1 MNARRNRPVSRITTA
16 AAAAG
21 ATALGLVTLT
31 ACGSGTAGAGGDDGK
46 VNVVASFYPLEYLAE
61 EIGGE
66 HVSVTTLT
74 KPGVEPH
81 DLEIKPR
88 QTAELS
94 EADVAFYLK
103 GLQPAVDAAVAQ
115 SGVKKAVDAAELGA
129 GEHGEGGHEEEP
141 AEEHTDEHG
150 DEHAEEQPDEHG
162 DEHADEH
169 SAEPEAG
176 GDGHDHSGGAS
187 DPHLWLD
194 PTQYAEVAE
203 GFAKTLAEADPGHAA
218 AYEKNAD
225 TLVKKLEALD
235 KDFAD
240 GLRNRTTDTFI
251 TTHAAF
257 GHLSSRYGLEQE
269 AIGGLDPE
277 TEPSPARIRELHT
290 IAEREKVTTVFF
302 ETLVSDA
309 TAKTLAAD
317 TGLKTDVLDPLEGIT
332 DRSAGDDYFEVMRAN
347 LDALRKALG
356 SG

>member
-1 MNARRNRPVSRITTA
+1 MNVRRNRPASRITAA

-31 ACGSGTAGAGGDDGK
+31 ACGTGAGGAGGDGK

-61 EIGGE
+61 EVGGE

-115 SGVKKAVDAAELGA
+115 SGVKTAVDAAELGA
-129 GEHGEGGHEEEP
+129 GEHG
-141 AEEHTDEHG
+141 
-150 DEHAEEQPDEHG
+150 DEHAEEHG
-162 DEHADEH
+162 DEP
-169 SAEPEAG
+169 SGEPESG

-203 GFAKTLAEADPGHAA
+203 GFAKTLAEADPDHAA
-218 AYEKNAD
+218 AYEKNAGA
-225 TLVKKLEALD
+225 LAKKLTALD
-235 KDFAD
+235 KEFAD

-257 GHLSSRYGLEQE
+257 GHLASRYGLEQE

-277 TEPSPARIRELHT
+277 AEPSPARMRELHT
-290 IAEREKVTTVFF
+290 VAEREKVTTVFF

>member
-1 MNARRNRPVSRITTA
+1 MNVRRNRPASRITIA

-31 ACGSGTAGAGGDDGK
+31 ACGTGTADAGGDGTVD
-46 VNVVASFYPLEYLAE
+46 VVASFYPLEFVAE
-61 EIGGE
+61 EVGGE

-129 GEHGEGGHEEEP
+129 GEHGE
-141 AEEHTDEHG
+141 EHTG
-150 DEHAEEQPDEHG
+150 EQPDEHG
-162 DEHADEH
+162 EEHGGEHTGEH
-169 SAEPEAG
+169 SGEPESG

-203 GFAKTLAEADPGHAA
+203 GFAKTLAEADPDHAA
-218 AYEKNAD
+218 AYEKNAEA
-225 TLVKKLEALD
+225 LVKKLEALD

-257 GHLSSRYGLEQE
+257 GHLASRYGLEQE

-277 TEPSPARIRELHT
+277 AEPSPARMRELHT

>member
-1 MNARRNRPVSRITTA
+1 MNVRRNRHASRITA

-31 ACGSGTAGAGGDDGK
+31 ACGTGTAGAGGGDGT
-46 VNVVASFYPLEYLAE
+46 VDVVASFYPLEFVAE
-61 EIGGE
+61 EVGGE
-66 HVSVTTLT
+66 HVSVTSLT

-115 SGVKKAVDAAELGA
+115 SGVKKAVDAAELGT
-129 GEHGEGGHEEEP
+129 GEHGE
-141 AEEHTDEHG
+141 EHTG
-150 DEHAEEQPDEHG
+150 EHAG
-162 DEHADEH
+162 
-169 SAEPEAG
+169 EPESG
-176 GDGHDHSGGAS
+176 GDGDGHDHSGGAS

-203 GFAKTLAEADPGHAA
+203 GFAKTLAEADPDHAA
-218 AYEKNAD
+218 AYEKNAGA
-225 TLVKKLEALD
+225 LVKKLEALD
-235 KDFAD
+235 EDFAD

-257 GHLSSRYGLEQE
+257 GHLASRYGLEQE

-277 TEPSPARIRELHT
+277 AEPSPARMRELHT

-317 TGLKTDVLDPLEGIT
+317 TGLRTDVLDPLEGIT

>member
-1 MNARRNRPVSRITTA
+1 MNVRRNRPASRISAA

-21 ATALGLVTLT
+21 VTALGLVTLT
-31 ACGSGTAGAGGDDGK
+31 ACGTGTAGAGGDGK

-88 QTAELS
+88 QTAELG
-94 EADVAFYLK
+94 EADVALYLK
-103 GLQPAVDAAVAQ
+103 GLQPAVDSAVAQ
-115 SGVKKAVDAAELGA
+115 SGVKNAVDAAELAA
-129 GEHGEGGHEEEP
+129 GEHGDEP
-141 AEEHTDEHG
+141 SG
-150 DEHAEEQPDEHG
+150 
-162 DEHADEH
+162 
-169 SAEPEAG
+169 EPESG

-194 PTQYAEVAE
+194 PTAYAEVAE
-203 GFAKTLAEADPGHAA
+203 GFATTLAEADPDHAA
-218 AYEKNAD
+218 AYEKNAGV
-225 TLVKKLEALD
+225 LVKKLRALD
-235 KDFAD
+235 KEFAD

-251 TTHAAF
+251 TTHTAF
-257 GHLSSRYGLEQE
+257 GHLAARYGLEQE

-277 TEPSPARIRELHT
+277 AEPSPARMRELHT